1 MMRIFNTFLTLCL
14 LTASKVA
21 LASYT
26 LPEYE
31 KFTLKN
37 GLTVYLMEQNEVPL
51 IDARVVI
58 NVGAIH
64 DGKQAGLSYLTS
76 ENLVLG
82 TTSLAKAKLDETVD
96 FVGANLFSS
105 TNLEFSTVGASFAKK
120 DSEKILTILRDTVL
134 TPRFD
139 QTEFDKF
146 KTRHAL
152 NLTQQKESPRAV
164 IDNYFNR
171 LVFGENGYGSIVAG
185 DKESVDKLTVAD
197 IKMHHQ
203 KWYTANNAAVV
214 IVGDFDVKQMKRD
227 VNKLFGDW
235 EKGSQKASDPIS
247 VAAKPAKAQVL
258 LVNKGDARESTFL
271 IGGKGIAMNNK
282 DRVGISVVNTIL
294 GGRFTSWLNDELR
307 VNTGL
312 TYGARSRFASYSQ
325 DGSFAISTF
334 TKTETTIDAIDLAL
348 KTYARLWEKGI
359 DEKTLASAKAYVK
372 GQFPPRFETS
382 GQLAGLLANMYGYGF
397 DESYINT
404 FEEQVDSLT
413 AKKAASL
420 IKQYF
425 PKENLQFVVVGKA
438 EAIRDSLT
446 KYGQVSQV
454 DIQDIGFEIK

>member
-1 MMRIFNTFLTLCL
+1 MMRIFNTVLTLCL
-14 LTASKVA
+14 LAASKVA

-26 LPEYE
+26 LPHYE
-31 KFTLKN
+31 KVELKN

-51 IDARVVI
+51 IDARVVV

-64 DGKQAGLSYLTS
+64 DGKQSGLSYLTS

-82 TTSLAKAKLDETVD
+82 TASLSKAKLDETVD

-120 DSEKILTILRDTVL
+120 DSKEILSILRDTVL
-134 TPRFD
+134 SPRFD

-146 KTRHAL
+146 KTRHTL

-164 IDNYFNR
+164 INNYFNR
-171 LVFGENGYGSIVAG
+171 LVFGENGYGSVVAG
-185 DKESVDKLTVAD
+185 DKESVEQLTIAD
-197 IKMHHQ
+197 IKQHHQ
-203 KWYTANNAAVV
+203 KWYTANNAAVI
-214 IVGDFDVKQMKRD
+214 IVGDFDATQMKRE
-227 VNKLFGDW
+227 VTALFGDW
-235 EKGSQKASDPIS
+235 KKGTEKAPKQVN
-247 VAAKPAKAQVL
+247 VAAKPSEAKVL

-271 IGGKGIAMNNK
+271 IGGKGVAMGNK
-282 DRVGISVVNTIL
+282 DRIGISVVNTIL

-325 DGSFAISTF
+325 DGSFSISTF

-404 FEEQVDSLT
+404 FEQQVDSLT
-413 AKKAASL
+413 TKKAASL

-438 EAIRDSLT
+438 EAIKESLT
-446 KYGQVSQV
+446 KYGQMSEV
-454 DIQDIGFEIK
+454 DIKDIGFEIK

>member
-1 MMRIFNTFLTLCL
+1 MRIFNTLITLCL
-14 LTASKVA
+14 VTASKVA

-26 LPEYE
+26 LPDYE
-31 KFTLKN
+31 KLTLEN

-51 IDARVVI
+51 IDASVVI

-82 TTSLAKAKLDETVD
+82 TKSLSKSALDETVD

-120 DSEKILTILRDTVL
+120 DSVKILTILRDTVL
-134 TPRFD
+134 SPRFD
-139 QTEFDKF
+139 QEEFDKF

-164 IDNYFNR
+164 INNYFNR
-171 LVFGENGYGSIVAG
+171 LVFGNDGYGSIVAG
-185 DKESVDKLTVAD
+185 DKASVEKLNISD
-197 IKMHHQ
+197 LKRHHE
-203 KWYTANNAAVV
+203 KWYTANNAAVI
-214 IVGDFDVKQMKRD
+214 IVGDFDAEQMKRE
-227 VNKLFGDW
+227 VKSLFGGWKRSAQQTKTTVGVASAPD
-235 EKGSQKASDPIS
+235 KA
-247 VAAKPAKAQVL
+247 KVL

-271 IGGKGIAMNNK
+271 IGGKGIAMSNK
-282 DRVGISVVNTIL
+282 DRVGISVINTIL

-382 GQLAGLLANMYGYGF
+382 GQLAGLLANMHGYGF
-397 DESYINT
+397 NESYINT

-413 AKKAASL
+413 TKKAAAL
-420 IKQYF
+420 IKKYF

-438 EAIRDSLT
+438 DSIREALS
-446 KYGQVSQV
+446 KYGQVSEV
-454 DIQDIGFEIK
+454 DIQDIGFDIK